1 MVGDA
6 EKRRRAPHL
15 GPERRRP
22 LILDAALGVFAA
34 KGYSGTTM
42 QSVADAAGVT
52 KPVVYDCFANRDE
65 LLLALLAREE
75 QHLVIT
81 IVGALPPDPGVG
93 TPEEHVRDGLTAFL
107 TAVQK
112 NPQSWRIVFG
122 AQYGAAPVV
131 AERVRAARAFLV
143 ESLRLTLMKS
153 LPDVTDPDANLP
165 VLAELLASMTE
176 TCARMLVSDAT
187 DATDATDRTPAEL
200 ARTVSQVVAGGFRNV

>member
-1 MVGDA
+1 VVEDP
-6 EKRRRAPHL
+6 ERRRRARHL

-22 LILDAALGVFAA
+22 LILDAALEVFSANGFA
-34 KGYSGTTM
+34 GTTM

-52 KPVVYDCFANRDE
+52 KPVVYDSFANRDE

-75 QHLVIT
+75 QHLVVS
-81 IVGALPPDPGVG
+81 IVAALPADPSIG
-93 TPEEHVRDGLTAFL
+93 TPEEHVLEGLTAFL
-107 TAVQK
+107 TAVSKQ
-112 NPQSWRIVFG
+112 PQSWRIVFG

-143 ESLRLTLMKS
+143 ESLRLTLLKS

-176 TCARMLVSDAT
+176 ACARMLVVDG
-187 DATDATDRTPAEL
+187 TDRSPAEL
-200 ARTVSQVVAGGFRNV
+200 AKTVSQVVAGGFNNI

>member
-22 LILDAALGVFAA
+22 LILDAALEVFAGG
-34 KGYSGTTM
+34 GYAATTM
-42 QSVADAAGVT
+42 QAVADAAGVT

-81 IVGALPPDPGVG
+81 IVGALPPDPSVG

-107 TAVQK
+107 TAVAKQ
-112 NPQSWRIVFG
+112 PQSWRIVFG
-122 AQYGAAPVV
+122 AQYGAAP
-131 AERVRAARAFLV
+131 AIAARVRAARAFLV
-143 ESLRLTLMKS
+143 ESLRLTLLKA

-176 TCARMLVSDAT
+176 TCARMLVN
-187 DATDATDRTPAEL
+187 DATDRTPAEL
-200 ARTVSQVVAGGFRNV
+200 ARTVSRVVAGGFRNV